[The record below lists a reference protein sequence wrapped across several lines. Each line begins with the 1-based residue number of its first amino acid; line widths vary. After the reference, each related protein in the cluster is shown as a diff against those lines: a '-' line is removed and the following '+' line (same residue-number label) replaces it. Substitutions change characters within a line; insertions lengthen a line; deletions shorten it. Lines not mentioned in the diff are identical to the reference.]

1 MQIFKEIGPLKQF
14 LRQLRSRQVTIGF
27 VPTMGAIH
35 EGHLNLVR
43 AAKAENQV
51 VVASIY
57 VNPTQ
62 FNNLSDLE
70 KYPRTLEKD
79 IGLFTAAGCDVLFY
93 PDNSEMYPA
102 PSNIKFDFGSLDKI
116 LEGTFRLGHFSGVAL
131 VVSKL
136 FNIVTPDSAYFGQKD
151 FQQFKIISQ
160 LVDELKI
167 DIRLICVPT
176 MREPDG
182 LAMSSR
188 NLRLHA
194 DDRKKALVLFQSLTY
209 ASSEVRKKT
218 DLKKIRDEIQKRCLD
233 LDVRLE
239 YFELADR
246 KNLSLLDLVKESD
259 QGILLMAAYVG
270 DVRLIDNVFV
280 E

>member
-14 LRQLRSRQVTIGF
+14 LRQVKSHQQTVGF

-43 AAKAENQV
+43 TAKTQNQV

-57 VNPTQ
+57 INPTQ

-70 KYPRTLEKD
+70 KYPRTPEKD
-79 IGLFTAAGCDVLFY
+79 IDLFTTAGCDVLFY
-93 PDNSEMYPA
+93 PNNQEMYGE
-102 PSNIKFDFGSLDKI
+102 PSRVKFDFGPLDKI
-116 LEGTFRLGHFSGVAL
+116 LEGAFRPGHFSGVAL

-136 FNIVTPDSAYFGQKD
+136 FNIVAPDRAYFGQKD

-160 LVDELKI
+160 LVDELKF
-167 DIRLICVPT
+167 DLQLICIPT
-176 MREPDG
+176 IREPDG

-188 NLRLHA
+188 NLRLNA
-194 DDRKKALVLFQSLTY
+194 DDRKKALVLFQSLRY
-209 ASSEVRKKT
+209 AIEEVRKKT
-218 DLKKIRDEIQKRCLD
+218 DLKKIRNEIQKRCAD
-233 LDVRLE
+233 LKVKLE

-246 KNLSLLDLVKESD
+246 KNLSLLDTVKDGD
-259 QGILLMAAYVG
+259 QTILLMAAHVG
-270 DVRLIDNVFV
+270 EVRLIDNVFV